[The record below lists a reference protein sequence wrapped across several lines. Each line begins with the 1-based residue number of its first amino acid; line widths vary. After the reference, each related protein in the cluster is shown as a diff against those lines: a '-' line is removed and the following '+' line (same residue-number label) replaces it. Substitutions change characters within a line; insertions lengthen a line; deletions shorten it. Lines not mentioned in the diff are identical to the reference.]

1 MSKAMLVKRILTAAI
16 GIPVL
21 IGLILAGRYFFL
33 ALVVAAVVIA
43 MTEYRGLAAKI
54 GGKPNFAVSVGFAA
68 GLPVM
73 YVLGGWQ
80 LCVAWLAAL
89 VIMLLALKAAERD
102 AMSWRVMVLTA
113 IGVLYIGLS
122 ATFLTAVYDLSFGP
136 QLVIYVFIAT
146 WLADTS
152 AYFVGKTVGR
162 TPLAARLSPNK
173 TVEGTVGSLA
183 VTGLIFALLIMMPV
197 LSPVQRAIFGLS
209 LALAA
214 AAGDL
219 FESGLKRLAGA
230 KDSGRLLPGHGG
242 LLDRIDSL
250 LFSGTVGY
258 FLLSWWVG

>member
-1 MSKAMLVKRILTAAI
+1 
-16 GIPVL
+16 VL
-21 IGLILAGRYFFL
+21 
-33 ALVVAAVVIA
+33 
-43 MTEYRGLAAKI
+43 M
-54 GGKPNFAVSVGFAA
+54 
-68 GLPVM
+68 
-73 YVLGGWQ
+73 
-80 LCVAWLAAL
+80 
-89 VIMLLALKAAERD
+89 ALKAVERG
-102 AMSWRVMVLTA
+102 AMSWRVMGLTV

-152 AYFVGKTVGR
+152 AYFVGKTLGR

-197 LSPVQRAIFGLS
+197 LSPVQRTIFGLS